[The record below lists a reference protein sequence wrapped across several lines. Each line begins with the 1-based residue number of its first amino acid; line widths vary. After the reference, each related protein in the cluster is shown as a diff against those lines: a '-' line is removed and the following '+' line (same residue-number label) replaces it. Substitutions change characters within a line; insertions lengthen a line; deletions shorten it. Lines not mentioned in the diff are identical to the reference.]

1 MNTAQIH
8 KLFDPKSIAVI
19 GASRSTKKVGGII
32 LNNLISHNFRARIY
46 PVNPNSDKIQGLTA
60 YNSVLSIQ
68 ETVDV
73 AIIAIP
79 GAYVEDVV
87 EECGQKGIKN
97 VIILSAGY
105 SESGKEGL
113 QRELRLRNIIHKYQL
128 NLLGPNCLGLIDARS
143 NLNLSFAD
151 SPSSYSKGKV
161 SFISQ
166 SGAIGT
172 AFLDWS
178 NSNNLEISKF
188 VSLGNKTG
196 LNEIDFIKYF
206 YEDPETKII
215 LLYLENFSDGRK
227 FFELAKLVT
236 KTKPII
242 VLKPGKNEST
252 VKAMSAHTGSLASN
266 EKVVDVALND
276 SGCIRVDSIEE
287 LFNITKILDWQPA
300 LKGNKVTII
309 TNAGGVAIE
318 AIDQL
323 ESNNLKVVEL
333 EANIRDKLSKVLKKS
348 SSTRNPVDLLGDALA
363 SDYKSALEKVVKDVE
378 TDAILVLLTPQLMTQ
393 SLLTAKYLNGIADK
407 NNKVVLACFLGGE
420 KVKLAQAYLSKEKIP
435 NFAYTNDAAVVLGRV
450 WSWKERLKLVS
461 GSRYHYPTII
471 NTNLK
476 VDVKG
481 EMLAENSTKKLLDK
495 YGIKY
500 LKSRTYDSV
509 SALDRNST
517 KLKYPLVIK
526 LIHPELIHKTDIKAV
541 RLPIYKRIEL
551 LNAARDLSKIAR
563 DKKLDRYKLEVQP
576 FVFKKMELILGVK
589 KDPDSYNQSNGE
601 RHLQARGFGHTIVL
615 GAGGIYTEVLSDVAI
630 KLLPINRVDALEM
643 LKSLKI
649 GKVLLGERNQ
659 HFDYKELLVMMVNLS
674 KLIEKNQN
682 INSLDFNPVFV
693 TETEAY
699 AVDIKVFPD

>member
-19 GASRSTKKVGGII
+19 GASRSKKKVGGII
-32 LNNLISHNFRARIY
+32 LDNLISHKFKARIY
-46 PVNPNSDKIQGLTA
+46 PVNPNREKVQGITA
-60 YNSVLSIQ
+60 YASVLSIP
-68 ETVDV
+68 EPVDV
-73 AIIAIP
+73 AIISIP
-79 GAYVEDVV
+79 SAYVEEVV
-87 EECGQKGIKN
+87 EECGQKGIKY

-113 QRELRLRNIIHKYQL
+113 LRELKLKQILHKYQI
-128 NLLGPNCLGLIDARS
+128 NLLGPNCLGLINARN

-151 SPSSYSKGKV
+151 SPTSYSKGKV

-178 NSNNLEISKF
+178 KTNNLEICKF
-188 VSLGNKTG
+188 VSLGNKAG
-196 LNEIDFIKYF
+196 LNEIDFINYF
-206 YEDPETKII
+206 YQDPETKII

-266 EKVVDVALND
+266 EKVVDVALRD
-276 SGCIRVDSIEE
+276 SGCVRVNSIEE
-287 LFNITKILDWQPA
+287 LFNITKILDWQPT
-300 LKGNKVTII
+300 LSGNKVTII

-333 EANIRDKLSKVLKKS
+333 DQSIREKLSSVLKKS

-363 SDYKSALEKVVKDVE
+363 SDYKAALEKVVKDIE

-393 SLLTAKYLNGIADK
+393 SLLTAKYLNEIADK
-407 NNKVVLACFLGGE
+407 NKKVVLACFLGGE

-435 NFAYTNDAAVVLGRV
+435 SYSYTNDASVVLGKV
-450 WSWKERLKLVS
+450 WGWKEKLKTIS
-461 GSRYHYPTII
+461 GSRYSYPTII
-471 NTNLK
+471 NTKLK
-476 VDVKG
+476 VEAKG
-481 EMLAENSTKKLLDK
+481 EMLSDNLTKKLLDK
-495 YGIKY
+495 YDIKY
-500 LKSRTYDSV
+500 LKSLTFDSV
-509 SALDRNST
+509 SAVDRSSS
-517 KLKYPLVIK
+517 KFKYPLVIK
-526 LIHPELIHKTDIKAV
+526 LIHPELIHKTEVKAV

-551 LNAARDLSKIAR
+551 LNAARELSNIAK
-563 DKKLDRYKLEVQP
+563 DKNLDGYKLEIQP

-589 KDPDSYNQSNGE
+589 KDLDSYIELNGE
-601 RHLQARGFGHTIVL
+601 SQLQAKGFGHTIVL

-630 KLLPINRVDALEM
+630 KLLPINRFDALEM
-643 LKSLKI
+643 LKSIKI

-659 HFDYKELLVMMVNLS
+659 HFDYKEVLSMMVNLS

-693 TETEAY
+693 TESEAY